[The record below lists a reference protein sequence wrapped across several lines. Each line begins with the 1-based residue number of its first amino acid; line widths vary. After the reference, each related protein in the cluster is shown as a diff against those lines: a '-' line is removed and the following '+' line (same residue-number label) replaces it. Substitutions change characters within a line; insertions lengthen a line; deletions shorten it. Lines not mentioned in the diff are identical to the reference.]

1 MMEIMGG
8 QIRGHYSVFRIC
20 RDSLSCIRT
29 LRHGG
34 CLPLDGG
41 LNLAEGPLGWQCPTH
56 VSPCCVCTVSHFIQE
71 SFLVEQLQKGS
82 SASCSLLHL
91 SVSSALQHSIVI
103 NHTRKIGVIISISAS
118 AVWLFTSCVNPSAV
132 HCLEHWSILPSILL
146 NTKYCWTL
154 LIL

>member
-103 NHTRKIGVIISISAS
+103 NHRRKNRGDHLNFRLCGLIIYIMCESVCCTLSGA
-118 AVWLFTSCVNPSAV
+118 
-132 HCLEHWSILPSILL
+132 LEHFA
-146 NTKYCWTL
+146 KYSSEY
-154 LIL
+154 